1 MAATPAARPIHNGGS
16 SVTTT
21 SNATARPTAL
31 DRTAFVAAVLSA
43 LTAAVSLGVAVTT
56 PPRTGPFAAPGTAL
70 PYPYNA
76 AAEFVP
82 RDFIWMYLA
91 LVMMLVFLV
100 LAACIRERAALGR
113 KVFGTIGLCLAT
125 SSFTIIALDY
135 FIQLRTLQP
144 ALLAGEFEGLAII
157 SQYNPHSV
165 FIALEEVGFLLLGL
179 SFGFLAFSLGRS
191 SRAER
196 ATRWVYVIAAA
207 LTVATFVGMSWY
219 FGFGL
224 EYRYEVTAI
233 SISWLTLIIS
243 GVMLAFAFRRSP
255 KQDAS

>member
-1 MAATPAARPIHNGGS
+1 M
-16 SVTTT
+16 
-21 SNATARPTAL
+21 
-31 DRTAFVAAVLSA
+31 AAVLSA
-43 LTAAVSLGVAVTT
+43 LTATVSLGVAVTT
-56 PPRTGPFAAPGTAL
+56 PPRTGPFAPAGTAL

-100 LAACIRERAALGR
+100 LAACIRERATVER
-113 KVFGTIGLCLAT
+113 KVFGTIGLCLST

-144 ALLAGEFEGLAII
+144 ALLNGEFEGLAII
-157 SQYNPHSV
+157 SQYNPHSM

-179 SFGFLAFSLGRS
+179 SFGFFAFALGR

-196 ATRWVYVIAAA
+196 ATRWVYLVASA
-207 LTVATFVGMSWY
+207 LAVVTFVGMSWY

-233 SISWLTLIIS
+233 SIGWLTLIIS
-243 GVMLAFAFRRSP
+243 GVMLAFAFRRP
-255 KQDAS
+255 AQQD